1 MNSRE
6 RVLAAAAHEP
16 VDRAPVFLWL
26 NSHAAMKMTS
36 RLRWS
41 RNPWITLFAML
52 ADRIHTTK
60 RDIPSDLRDGLPIVF
75 QLHAD
80 YRYNLELGSDV
91 ALVHPMHWTMFPYRI
106 WKDDNRIQFRDF
118 FGTVRGIRG
127 LYIEMIRP
135 AIETPYDL
143 LTYRFPD
150 CNNDAIWAPI
160 RKYRAR
166 HPDVA
171 IVSETWGV
179 QDITATGL
187 WKMDDFM
194 MALYEHPEKVK
205 VFFDKLEAFSINMI
219 RKGVQA
225 GSDIVMIYDDYGT
238 QHGPQISVDM
248 WREFTY
254 PHLKKLIEVI
264 HDHGA
269 KAMLHS
275 CGNQM
280 SYLPHYVE
288 AELDILQSF
297 QLSAGNDFIGAKK
310 KFGRDLCFAT
320 GIDVQTLER
329 MSPEEVRQ
337 SILEN
342 YRIGRDGGGFI
353 LATTHMLQPTMP
365 LKNMRAVVSTLE
377 DLRRGEIQ

>member
-6 RVLAAAAHEP
+6 RVLAAAGHEP
-16 VDRAPVFLWL
+16 VDRDPVFLWL

-41 RNPWITLFAML
+41 RNPWITLFAK
-52 ADRIHTTK
+52 AVDRLHTTG
-60 RDIPSDLRDGLPIVF
+60 RDIPQDLRDGLPIVF

-80 YRYNLELGSDV
+80 YRYNVELGSDI
-91 ALVHPMHWTMFPYRI
+91 ALVHPTHWTLLPYKVWR
-106 WKDDNRIQFRDF
+106 DDGRVLFKDF

-127 LYIEMIRP
+127 LYLENIRP

-150 CNNDAIWAPI
+150 FNNDAIWASV
-160 RKYRAR
+160 RKYREK
-166 HPDVA
+166 HPDIAV
-171 IVSETWGV
+171 VTETWGV
-179 QDITATGL
+179 QDLTATGL
-187 WKMDDFM
+187 WKMDELM
-194 MALYEHPEKVK
+194 MALYDHPEKVK
-205 VFFDKLEAFSINMI
+205 VFFDKLEAFSIDMI

-225 GSDIVMIYDDYGT
+225 GADIVMIYDDYGT

-248 WREFTY
+248 WREFTL

-297 QLSAGNDFIGAKK
+297 QLSAGNDFAKAKK

-320 GIDVQTLER
+320 GIDVQTLEHL
-329 MSPEEVRQ
+329 SPEEVRQ
-337 SILEN
+337 SILDN
-342 YRIGRDGGGFI
+342 YRIGREEGGFI

-365 LKNMRAVVSTLE
+365 MDNIRAIVSTLE
-377 DLRRGEIQ
+377 DIRKGEVR